1 MGAGWIRARAPAT
14 IANLG
19 PGFDVFVLAVRGPA
33 DEVAVRPATRDSLQV
48 HGVEAA
54 ASLRPSPETRQ
65 ESRSRRFVRPRESR
79 RLSKSASSK
88 ASLPDAAWAVRPV
101 PVRRRPSPS

>member
-1 MGAGWIRARAPAT
+1 MGAGWTRGRAPAT

-19 PGFDVFVLAVRGPA
+19 PGFDAFALAVRGPA

-54 ASLRPSPETRQ
+54 GIPSTFSGTRR

-79 RLSKSASSK
+79 RLSKSVSSK

-101 PVRRRPSPS
+101 PVRRR

>member
-19 PGFDVFVLAVRGPA
+19 PGFDEFVLAVRGPA

-48 HGVEAA
+48 HGV
-54 ASLRPSPETRQ
+54 
-65 ESRSRRFVRPRESR
+65 
-79 RLSKSASSK
+79 
-88 ASLPDAAWAVRPV
+88 DAAGI
-101 PVRRRPSPS
+101 PSTLSGHTAGIAIEPLRADTAISQALEARVAIGIPPGRAPRSSAC